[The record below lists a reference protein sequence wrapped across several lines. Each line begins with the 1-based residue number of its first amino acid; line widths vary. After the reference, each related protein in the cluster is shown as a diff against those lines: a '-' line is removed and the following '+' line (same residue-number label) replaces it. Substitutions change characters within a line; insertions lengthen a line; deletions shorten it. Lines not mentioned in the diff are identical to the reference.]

1 MSNHRVLRRFKDTL
15 QRFDKRLWAPKSI
28 KQCVEY
34 CNKWSIKADLGD
46 IKGYIKYKLPNRDV
60 EEMMHTPFSALG
72 NKSAY
77 EYIEEGKDEYVL
89 NDIMGLFRR
98 MLG

>member
-1 MSNHRVLRRFKDTL
+1 MNNHRALRRFKDTL
-15 QRFDKRLWAPKSI
+15 QRLDKRLWAPKSI

-34 CNKWSIKADLGD
+34 CNRWGVEVDLGD
-46 IKGYIKYKLPNRDV
+46 IKSYIKYKLPNRDV
-60 EEMMHTPFSALG
+60 EEMLHIPFSGLG

-77 EYIEEGKDEYVL
+77 ECIEEYDYKL
-89 NDIMGLFRR
+89 NDIMGFFRR